1 MRIRR
6 PASRFAHL
14 EVTRVHQRDRGAGAV
29 PAVDGGVLAPVRHRA
44 VAAGQELGC
53 RAQLKVDDLKL
64 EVVIRPDALDV
75 GDRIGGLIQHIPNNA
90 QGYDLASLSTLIQQ
104 VKAKFPDTRTAT
116 VLAQPNTS
124 YDVLV
129 HVMDS
134 VREGIPA
141 GVDPHARALPSSCSP
156 TSPSATRRSA
166 SPRNSGAAS
175 ETDANPET
183 RRPQGRNHSGLDM
196 NLVA

>member
-6 PASRFAHL
+6 PRKPVAHL
-14 EVTRVHQRDRGAGAV
+14 EVTAFINVIVVLVPFLLSTAV
-29 PAVDGGVLAPVRHRA
+29 FSRLSVIELSLPAKNSGV
-44 VAAGQELGC
+44 E
-53 RAQLKVDDLKL
+53 QLKVDDLKL

-141 GVDPHARALPSSCSP
+141 GADPHAKG
-156 TSPSATRRSA
+156 SAVELFPDISI
-166 SPRNSGAAS
+166 G
-175 ETDANPET
+175 DAPI
-183 RRPQGRNHSGLDM
+183 S
-196 NLVA
+196 VAKK